1 MTNYKKGE
9 VYLANVIFTDG
20 SEVKKRFVRQEIR
33 KLNRIRFNRFK

>member
-20 SEVKKRFVRQEIR
+20 SEVKKR
-33 KLNRIRFNRFK
+33 KDLL